1 MSNASAVRNEIENG
15 DVRKN
20 LQKIQKLVQDIER
33 FRHKAL
39 PPLPTNVKGA
49 ESHYKSR
56 PRRSKLPDF
65 SNLDL
70 PMLSE
75 DLRKN
80 IMRYYQ
86 YSKVLMRN
94 QKLRNQLQPLYKQKR
109 KPPVITRISLNYAQ
123 LVKPAALRNLRLR
136 STEARS
142 TGGANKTSETKARD
156 SSQRKR
162 SKSHS
167 AKKLL
172 NANQKE
178 NDGKRISSN
187 NNQEITGDRY
197 NSKTFKN
204 KISRK
209 QVGSDIT
216 LKAPRSSLDVV
227 NVHHNRSLP
236 VQRAIKPNKGTVVN
250 KKPNTKRRRG
260 KRSKQ
265 VETQKPC
272 EVVEIPEPKKPKTV
286 DFEEDYSKIM
296 DKYRVKSRDT
306 YPKSRACDVLSLEH
320 RPFQSTPSEVLKR
333 ILTVR
338 VPHTEMGY
346 DENET
351 VRRPFHSYERL
362 EKEARYAEKV
372 RLAVIGGG
380 SRDPSYNERLSKV
393 VETALSENVSSHFL
407 DATINSCKGPG
418 TGEKSLKILQIEL
431 GGGIYILCTAYTC
444 HFSLLKKALDGA
456 LKRYN
461 ARFSPVLQHFTSCP
475 VITAIAPP
483 YTCINCQPNTPALRK
498 DAYELDVVSIDI
510 LNFDTRA
517 VAIRCEQASMFGA
530 VRALPKKGYEIKN
543 IDFGFKAKEFI
554 APMGNDFN
562 MYWRFLA
569 VLEELDDIDSVTD
582 NVY

>member
-1 MSNASAVRNEIENG
+1 MYNASAVRNEIENG
-15 DVRKN
+15 NIRKN

-39 PPLPTNVKGA
+39 PPQPTNVKGA
-49 ESHYKSR
+49 QSHYKLR
-56 PRRSKLPDF
+56 PRRSKPLDF
-65 SNLDL
+65 SKLDL
-70 PMLSE
+70 PVLSE

-86 YSKVLMRN
+86 CSKILMRN
-94 QKLRNQLQPLYKQKR
+94 QKLKNHLQSLYKQKR
-109 KPPVITRISLNYAQ
+109 KPPVKTRISLNYAQ
-123 LVKPAALRNLRLR
+123 LVKPEALCNLHLR
-136 STEARS
+136 STEART
-142 TGGANKTSETKARD
+142 TGGANKVNEKKTRA

-162 SKSHS
+162 SKPHS

-172 NANQKE
+172 NANQSE
-178 NDGKRISSN
+178 SNVKRIISN
-187 NNQEITGDRY
+187 KSQEIIGDRY
-197 NSKTFKN
+197 NLKTFKR

-209 QVGSDIT
+209 EAGSDIT
-216 LKAPRSSLDVV
+216 LKAARSSLDVV
-227 NVHHNRSLP
+227 NIHHNRSLH
-236 VQRAIKPNKGTVVN
+236 VKRAI
-250 KKPNTKRRRG
+250 KPNTKRRRG
-260 KRSKQ
+260 QRNKQ

-272 EVVEIPEPKKPKTV
+272 EVVEIPAPKKPKTV
-286 DFEEDYSKIM
+286 EFEKDYSKIM

-306 YPKSRACDVLSLEH
+306 CPKSRVCDVSSLEH

-338 VPHTEMGY
+338 VPRTDMEY

-351 VRRPFHSYERL
+351 VRHPFHSYERL

-380 SRDPSYNERLSKV
+380 SRDPNYNERLNKV
-393 VETALSENVSSHFL
+393 VKTALSENVSSYFL
-407 DATINSCKGPG
+407 DKIINSCKEPR

-431 GGGIYILCTAYTC
+431 GGGIYILCTVYTC
-444 HFSLLKKALDGA
+444 NFSLLKKALHSV

-475 VITAIAPP
+475 VIEAIAPP
-483 YTCINCQPNTPALRK
+483 YTCINCQPNTPALQK
-498 DAYELDVVSIDI
+498 DAYELNVVSIDI
-510 LNFDTRA
+510 LDFDTRE
-517 VAIRCEQASMFGA
+517 VSIKCEQANMFAA
-530 VRALPKKGYEIKN
+530 VRALPKKGYAIEN

-554 APMGNDFN
+554 VPMGNDFN
-562 MYWRFLA
+562 MYYRFLA

-582 NVY
+582 NVH